1 MIVLLCFWPCFCY
14 CCCCSFSWSC
24 LGTVSLVPLFVHML
38 IGVVVSPFVFHLRS
52 LFLLKG
58 WCGPKAF
65 GLALVV

>member
-24 LGTVSLVPLFVHML
+24 LGTVSLVPLFVHIL
-38 IGVVVSPFVFHLRS
+38 TGVGFSHFRVFGRA
-52 LFLLKG
+52 LFLFQG
-58 WCGPKAF
+58 WCRPIAF